1 MKYFAL
7 LAVPVLFLS
16 VHGLRAQNAAAQARR
31 PRIAVGGVLHET
43 DTFNPRK
50 TDLADFEIGL
60 AESAGIL
67 RGDQIIR
74 EEEQGNTIISGYIE
88 GAKRFG
94 LELYPTIM
102 AGPQTG
108 GIVTDRAFNT
118 LTGELVQRLKSAPKL
133 DGVLL
138 CLHGTMVAESYQHA
152 DAEVVRRVRAALGNT
167 IPIIVSHDFH
177 ANVSPEIVQLSTAL
191 NTMKD
196 CPHLDTKERGIQAAK
211 IMADTVSGKVKP
223 VQAIVKPPMLYNL
236 IFQDTFRGP
245 FKQFA
250 DESRRLEQSN
260 PKILAVSIPGG
271 YQWADIPAMG
281 PSVIVVTDNDPELAQ
296 REAKRLSDM
305 LWASRDNLV
314 LNLPDP
320 SAAVKQAMASDK
332 FPVVMLDSGD
342 NVGGG
347 TPGDSTFILSEL
359 LRQKA
364 EGWVVTIF
372 DKDAAEAA
380 FRAGVGQPFDQML
393 GGKTDKLHGEPVRVR
408 GRVKSLHDGKFVEP
422 ETRHG
427 GYRYWDMGLTAV
439 IEAEGST
446 RDLPNL
452 LLLTMKRTM
461 PNSLHS
467 LISNGVYPEREKIL
481 VAKGTIAP
489 LAAFAPIAG
498 RIMQVDV
505 PGVAAV
511 NPARFTYKNV
521 RRPMFGLQ

>member
-1 MKYFAL
+1 MKYLALFVVPAL
-7 LAVPVLFLS
+7 LVS
-16 VHGLRAQNAAAQARR
+16 AQSH
-31 PRIAVGGVLHET
+31 PPLIAVGGVMHET
-43 DTFNPRK
+43 DTFNPSK

-60 AESAGIL
+60 AEGAGIL
-67 RGDQIIR
+67 RDDQLIKAQ
-74 EEEQGNTIISGYIE
+74 ENGSTIISGYIE
-88 GAKRFG
+88 GARRYG
-94 LELYPTIM
+94 LKLYPTIL

-108 GIVTDRAFNT
+108 GIVTTRAFNT
-118 LTGELVQRLKSAPKL
+118 LTGELIQRLKSAPKL

-138 CLHGTMVAESYQHA
+138 CLHGTMVAEGYLHA
-152 DAEVVRRVRAALGNT
+152 DAEVVRRVREALGKS
-167 IPIIVSHDFH
+167 IPIVVTHDFH

-223 VQAIVKPPMLYNL
+223 VQAIAKPPMVYNL
-236 IFQDTFRGP
+236 IFQDTFHGP

-250 DESRRLEQSN
+250 DESRRLEKN

-281 PSVIVVTDNDPELAQ
+281 PSVIVVTDNDPELAM
-296 REAKRLSDM
+296 REAQRLSDM
-305 LWASRDNLV
+305 LWASRSKLTLD
-314 LNLPDP
+314 LPDP
-320 SAAVKQAMASDK
+320 ATAVKLAMENGK
-332 FPVVMLDSGD
+332 FPVAILDSGD

-347 TPGDSTFILSEL
+347 SPGDSTFILKEL

-364 EGWVVTIF
+364 QGWVVTIA
-372 DKDAAEAA
+372 DRQAAEAA
-380 FRAGVGQPFDQML
+380 FRAGVGQPFDMEV
-393 GGKTDKLHGEPVRVR
+393 GGKTDKMHGEPVRVR

-439 IEAEGST
+439 IEEESST
-446 RDLPNL
+446 PDLPSL

-467 LISNGVYPEREKIL
+467 LISNGVYPQREKIL

-489 LAAFAPIAG
+489 LAAYEPIAA
-498 RIMQVDV
+498 RIIQVDV
-505 PGVAAV
+505 PGVTAV

-521 RRPMFGLQ
+521 RRPLWGVQ